1 MMQKIILLL
10 LSSALIA
17 CQTTSSPA
25 DQILSLGKNP
35 TLPAPSA
42 SMIPTINIAKA
53 SKWPDGVMPNVN
65 NNFLINVYSKELV
78 HPRWLYVLPN
88 GDVLVAQS
96 NKQSSKSKGLKEV
109 IAKHFM
115 KRAGAGEESPDR
127 ITLLRDHNGD
137 GVAELATDFLSD
149 LHSPFGM
156 ALIGSDLYVANTN
169 AIIRFHYQSGETKID
184 TKKYPPEKIIDLPE
198 GDINHHWTK
207 NIIASHDGSK
217 LYVTVGSN
225 SNIGENGLDQEID
238 RAAIWEVDLK
248 TNKKKIYASGLR
260 NPNGLA
266 WQANTHTLWTVVNER
281 DEFGD
286 DLVPDYLSSVH
297 EGDFFGWPYVYYGNH
312 QDLRVKEP
320 MPKNSLPRSPDYALG
335 AHVAA
340 LGLAFAPTKSQGPY
354 NEGAFISEHGSW
366 NRRKRSGYKVIFVPF
381 KNNEP
386 YGMPIDIVTDFV
398 VHDEAYGRPVGLAI
412 DINGNLLIA
421 DDVGNRV
428 WRVKYQ

>member
-10 LSSALIA
+10 LSSALVA
-17 CQTTSSPA
+17 CQTTSSTA
-25 DQILSLGKNP
+25 DQILSLGTNP
-35 TLPAPSA
+35 ILPAPSA

-65 NNFLINVYSKELV
+65 NNFIINVYSKELV

-281 DEFGD
+281 DELGD

-297 EGDFFGWPYVYYGNH
+297 EGNFFGWPYVYYGNH

-340 LGLAFAPTKSQGPY
+340 LGLVFAPTKSQGPY

-366 NRRKRSGYKVIFVPF
+366 NRSKRSGYKVIFVPF